1 MPTSTEVG
9 GTERRVEPRLPIAH
23 QFTIAHEAIGEV
35 SCDTR
40 DLSLKGAYVEG
51 DFNQVSIGSTVAVSF
66 ILTSKR
72 PGSDKATRYRFSAI
86 IVRADS
92 KGAGLNF
99 TGLDTTTDA
108 AIYNLMH
115 R

>member
-9 GTERRVEPRLPIAH
+9 GVERRVEPRLSLTH
-23 QFTIAHEAIGEV
+23 QFTISHETIGEV
-35 SCDTR
+35 TCDTR

-51 DFNQVSIGSTVAVSF
+51 DFRQMGIGSTVAVSF

-72 PGSDKATRYRFSAI
+72 PSSSKATRYRFSAI
-86 IVRADS
+86 VVRVDNE
-92 KGAGLNF
+92 GAGLNF
-99 TGLDTTTDA
+99 TGLDVDTDA
-108 AIYNLMH
+108 AIFNLMH